1 MSLKNVANRDLFKAD
16 EGAFL
21 DRFPLGE
28 EQRLAILQRDY
39 NRMLSLGGN
48 IYFISK
54 IAAVDGLNFQQTAAS
69 MSGMEFKEF
78 REMMISGGRSP
89 QPMPI
94 PKVGN
99 NG

>member
-1 MSLKNVANRDLFKAD
+1 
-16 EGAFL
+16 
-21 DRFPLGE
+21 
-28 EQRLAILQRDY
+28 
-39 NRMLSLGGN
+39 MLSLGGN

-69 MSGMEFKEF
+69 MSGMELKEF

-89 QPMPI
+89 HLPLPTS
-94 PKVGN
+94 KVGN